1 MTTRYPEYQTLVQQR
16 LSPKRFRHS
25 VNVMERAVYL
35 ARILGADP
43 GLAEMAGLLHDVEKN
58 TEPKLLLQKLRNS
71 DILFSDADA
80 LLPQLWHA
88 PAGMLFVRDRLGI
101 RDPDVL
107 NAIRYHTTGRKNM
120 SPLEKTVYL
129 ADLTSADRDFPDV
142 ELVRKMS
149 ETDPDGAIVYSL
161 QFILGEML
169 SQGKILHPDSLECY
183 NQITAA
189 RTPIPQM

>member
-43 GLAEMAGLLHDVEKN
+43 GLAELAGLLHDVEKN

-107 NAIRYHTTGRKNM
+107 NAIRYHTTGRKDM

>member
-43 GLAEMAGLLHDVEKN
+43 GLAELAGLLHDVEKN

-107 NAIRYHTTGRKNM
+107 NAIRYHTTGRKSM

>member
-43 GLAEMAGLLHDVEKN
+43 GLAELAGLLHDVEKN

-107 NAIRYHTTGRKNM
+107 NAIRYHTTGRKDM

-129 ADLTSADRDFPDV
+129 ADLTSADRDFSDV

-169 SQGKILHPDSLECY
+169 TQGKILHPDSLECY